1 MKYTDLIARGEAAM
15 ESAVFVTFD
24 DAPANSGF
32 PAYVTRHDPHA
43 MSDRFYVVKHVPAT
57 IVPVLITAIREL
69 EAERDEAN
77 KRAAMQTVSSMGQAW
92 DRITAEAKVARLEGE
107 VTALEWFAEISAAQA
122 VATKHKVDAL
132 TKGEPMTDK
141 IDRAI
146 LEGHVE
152 NANRLARYDW
162 QDWTVQDIE
171 DAEGLVRAFIRIA
184 ALPPAPDAEAD
195 KLRRTIAARDRRIE
209 RLVAA
214 LDDARAK
221 GYVTQSEQEPPV
233 VLSVPDAVE
242 ALVKAVEKLGLR
254 ELVAGWNGEN
264 KDKPYAPHPPSLG
277 ATIKTTC
284 GVVYEVDAAIR
295 ALGGDA

>member
-1 MKYTDLIARGEAAM
+1 
-15 ESAVFVTFD
+15 
-24 DAPANSGF
+24 
-32 PAYVTRHDPHA
+32 
-43 MSDRFYVVKHVPAT
+43 MSD
-57 IVPVLITAIREL
+57 
-69 EAERDEAN
+69 
-77 KRAAMQTVSSMGQAW
+77 M
-92 DRITAEAKVARLEGE
+92 
-107 VTALEWFAEISAAQA
+107 
-122 VATKHKVDAL
+122 
-132 TKGEPMTDK
+132 
-141 IDRAI
+141 IDRVPCPFCGGPDSRHLNNPDEFGRPSHGIQCANGECWVCGPECETPSEAI
-146 LEGHVE
+146 
-152 NANRLARYDW
+152 AAWNRR
-162 QDWTVQDIE
+162 
-171 DAEGLVRAFIRIA
+171 A

-233 VLSVPDAVE
+233 VLSAPDAVE

-264 KDKPYAPHPPSLG
+264 KDEPYAPHPPCLG

-284 GVVYEVDAAIR
+284 GVVYEIDAAIR